1 MARQNALTAGKET
14 SLPTGENG
22 MVQPVDVAHLIPTAK
37 QARESRT
44 TRTRSWEARNPSSS
58 YRIPSDLLLRAKD
71 LRAFILAKAEKHMT
85 NTSVIANAML
95 VYSLACI
102 RKGTLTL
109 APRPKPER
117 RKLVLNLVE
126 TNGWP
131 QEPTRSTG
139 KRSKKERKPEPGLV
153 LTYRWNA
160 DVKRQVKA
168 LAGEAISE
176 GEVVVF
182 LLHHALTSIESGQL
196 KFQEQAITATQK
208 VSPTW

>member
-1 MARQNALTAGKET
+1 MTRQNPLFPGNAALPKDA
-14 SLPTGENG
+14 SG
-22 MVQPVDVAHLIPTAK
+22 MVQPVDMASMIPTAK

-44 TRTRSWEARNPSSS
+44 TRKRSWEARNPSSS

-71 LRAFILAKAEKHMT
+71 LRAFILARAEKHMT

-109 APRPKPER
+109 TPRPKPER
-117 RKLVLNLVE
+117 RKLILNLVDA
-126 TNGWP
+126 NGWP
-131 QEPTRSTG
+131 QEQVRSTG
-139 KRSKKERKPEPGLV
+139 RRSKKERKTEPGLV

-160 DVKRQVKA
+160 DVKRQVKT
-168 LAGEAISE
+168 LAGESISE

-196 KFQEQAITATQK
+196 KFQEHAITATQK

>member
-109 APRPKPER
+109 TPRPKPER

-131 QEPTRSTG
+131 QESVRKTG
-139 KRSKKERKPEPGLV
+139 KRSKKERMQEPGLV

-160 DVKRQVKA
+160 DVKRQIKA
-168 LAGEAISE
+168 LAGDAISE
-176 GEVVVF
+176 GEVVVY
-182 LLHHALTSIESGQL
+182 LLQHALIDIENGRM